1 MNIAIT
7 SLYLPSG
14 SKIGV
19 GYQVHALANSLV
31 RRGHEVTVFSQTTAS
46 ADTHYKV
53 VVVPPKTRLKT
64 FGFAW
69 DLRRYDFRRFDVLNA
84 HGDDWFLWGK
94 SRPRHVHTFHGS
106 CLAETLH
113 ARGLTAKTRM
123 AVLALCE
130 YSAAALADELVTV
143 SANTQHYLP
152 FVKKVIPCG
161 VDLEAFS
168 PGGEKSGVPSLL
180 FVGTM
185 HGRKRGAMLLDLFQ
199 KEVRSQVPNAEFWAV
214 CENPIEGPGV
224 RWFGR
229 VPAETLTDLYRR
241 AWAFCLPSTYEGF
254 GVPYIEAMA
263 SGVPVVA
270 SPNVGAREVL
280 QEGKSGLV
288 VPDAELSAA
297 LVRVLTDDALRSEMR
312 SAGLIRA
319 QDFGWDRVCAQYEA
333 VYAPSQAAPQPPIMG
348 EQDKKRDRQP
358 AGSGSPPHLNRG
370 GG

>member
-1 MNIAIT
+1 MPVSGKLCKDIMNIAIT

-31 RRGHEVTVFSQTTAS
+31 RRGHAVTVFSQTGAS
-46 ADTHYKV
+46 PDTNHEV
-53 VVVPPKTRLKT
+53 VVVPSRLRLKT

-69 DLRRYDFRRFDVLNA
+69 DLRRFNFRQFDVLNA

-106 CLAETLH
+106 CLAEMLH
-113 ARGLTAKTRM
+113 ACGLPAKTRM
-123 AVLALCE
+123 AALALCE
-130 YSAAALADELVTV
+130 YSAASLADELVTV
-143 SANTQHYLP
+143 SANTQRYLP
-152 FVKKVIPCG
+152 FVRKVIPCG
-161 VDLEAFS
+161 VDLDTFS
-168 PGGEKSGVPSLL
+168 PGGEKSNVPSLL

-199 KEVRSQVPNAEFWAV
+199 RVVRPQVPHAEFWAV
-214 CENPIEGPGV
+214 CENPVEGPGV

-270 SPNVGAREVL
+270 SPNVGACEVL
-280 QEGKSGLV
+280 QDGKSGLIAR
-288 VPDAELSAA
+288 DEDLGAA
-297 LVRVLTDDALRSEMR
+297 LVRVLTDETLRSEMR

-319 QDFGWDRVCAQYEA
+319 QDFGWDRICAQYES
-333 VYAPSQAAPQPPIMG
+333 VYKWPSTPASQIAA
-348 EQDKKRDRQP
+348 
-358 AGSGSPPHLNRG
+358 
-370 GG
+370 